1 MHKAESVQLM
11 QNGDC
16 LVKVTKTDFVVVGS
30 NEENSSAIAGKVF
43 LKNVGAS

>member
-16 LVKVTKTDFVVVGS
+16 LVKVTKTDFCVVNNDES
-30 NEENSSAIAGKVF
+30 YKTAT
-43 LKNVGAS
+43 